1 MQVVTHDA
9 FLCRDLSTGDRPAC
23 GRCCCALG
31 ARFCGVEANASRL
44 SSSSEKEELLE
55 ISFCGENERFALCL
69 RWCMSS
75 SVEGTRT
82 TVFAP
87 APVSPR
93 VFQKALEEQHYC
105 CCYTSSRIMHTCS
118 SKLLFLLLFS
128 KFVPLYYGSVVVHWP
143 SCEHE

>member
-1 MQVVTHDA
+1 LRFPFVFPSVEKT
-9 FLCRDLSTGDRPAC
+9 RDL
-23 GRCCCALG
+23 
-31 ARFCGVEANASRL
+31 
-44 SSSSEKEELLE
+44 
-55 ISFCGENERFALCL
+55 LCL

-93 VFQKALEEQHYC
+93 VFQKALEEQHYY

-143 SCEHE
+143 SCEHEWAHQSNNIGTRARATGALHDLSAQTTAFNKEDLHNHAW